1 MLWNVPWWT
10 LTFHVIW
17 NIKTKHKTVDKMV
30 LSLETSTCVQRLE
43 GSSFSCDALRED
55 VEPATFRAHTVSSRA
70 LMSFVHQQVGKC
82 KISGFF
88 GGGGRKYGRGLEGG
102 AAVGRG
108 ILKLSNSS
116 LVVLRKALPF
126 SFPHFSDARPS
137 TWKHS
142 VPVEC
147 LTFLQA
153 RGGERTR
160 ACCSRV
166 WTPDIQCGWKRV
178 LWRLEGS
185 WGGSSVELH
194 LA

>member
-10 LTFHVIW
+10 LTFRVIW
-17 NIKTKHKTVDKMV
+17 NIKTKHRTVAKTV

-43 GSSFSCDALRED
+43 GSSFSCDALRAD
-55 VEPATFRAHTVSSRA
+55 VEPATFRAHTVSNQA

-88 GGGGRKYGRGLEGG
+88 GGSGRKCGRGLEGG

-137 TWKHS
+137 TWKQWSASHS
-142 VPVEC
+142 CKHVVGNRLELAAPVSGPQ
-147 LTFLQA
+147 TFNV
-153 RGGERTR
+153 GGNES
-160 ACCSRV
+160 CE
-166 WTPDIQCGWKRV
+166 GWKEA
-178 LWRLEGS
+178 EGAAQLNL
-185 WGGSSVELH
+185 V
-194 LA
+194 